1 MACVH
6 AVAAGP
12 ERAVAAV
19 NGVKVA
25 LTCAESRRARV
36 VKACAVCAVATASVA
51 ALSAPAPAMA
61 WGVSDAVDGLTS
73 AINSAASTLSSIGTV
88 FKNPLGFTAWVLLSV
103 GASWLNLTSIVV
115 YWALNLA
122 EKAGGIIGLS
132 DFNHLVTG
140 GTDTSAVKAVA
151 EGVCNY
157 AIKPICGS
165 ILSLVMLS
173 KLMKMSQR
181 IDGTQTMPAL
191 KEVIMLAVEVGFAAW
206 LVSNAFPLCSDVFD
220 LVNGF
225 ASTISRQAGVGWI
238 NFEVDTTALINEDA
252 GAAMSTALIL
262 FVLGFVMMKS
272 VIGCTIDMYKGFIAR
287 GLQIYLYAAFSPLL
301 MCFLWIDETRQW
313 AMGFIKGFV
322 SCALS
327 GVVIYFGMCVLPYA
341 LAGVGAVAENV
352 ANANGGL
359 TVSIATSGA
368 LFALIGIGAA
378 AEAVKQL
385 ISNSG
390 QYARDILGG

>member
-19 NGVKVA
+19 NGAKVA
-25 LTCAESRRARV
+25 LTRAESRRAQA
-36 VKACAVCAVATASVA
+36 VKVCAVCAIAAASVA
-51 ALSAPAPAMA
+51 VLAAPAPAMA
-61 WGVSDAVDGLTS
+61 WGVSDAVDDLTS
-73 AINSAASTLSSIGTV
+73 AVNTAANTLSHIGLV
-88 FKNPLGFTAWVLLSV
+88 FTNPLGFAAWLLLSA
-103 GASWLNLTSIVV
+103 GTGWLKLTSIIV
-115 YWALNLA
+115 YWTLNLA

-132 DFNHLVTG
+132 DFNHLVTAG
-140 GTDTSAVKAVA
+140 ADTSAVKAVA

-206 LVSNAFPLCSDVFD
+206 LVSNAFPLCSDIFD
-220 LVNGF
+220 LVNSF

-238 NFEVDTTALINEDA
+238 NFEVDTDALINEDA
-252 GAAMSTALIL
+252 GAAMSTSLIL
-262 FVLGFVMMKS
+262 FVLGFIMMKA

-341 LAGVGAVAENV
+341 LAGVGGVAENV
-352 ANANGGL
+352 TAADGGL
-359 TVSIATSGA
+359 TISIANSGA
-368 LFALIGIGAA
+368 LFALLGIGAA